1 MAHPPIL
8 TLDTGRLRTRLVPPC
23 THRASCA
30 ELIARLPTL
39 IGRIVNLKCQHL
51 AQFALMPPNAP
62 WTPMLEALV
71 EMVCQFMHIAW
82 KATPTP
88 VFWWFHLCNRHNIE
102 NHERYLTQELEW
114 RFNWTVLLL
123 LLNQSSTFFSNKTHH
138 IILRANPPQSPPPIF
153 FFFKFCWLQCWNA
166 PLFFGCSW
174 SCHLSIARWGKLCL
188 VDMGHSVLHCWLDLV
203 PMALV
208 KKKTSVGA
216 FESCWLSDWNDF
228 FHFRW
233 SHLADL
239 QTFGIGA

>member
-123 LLNQSSTFFSNKTHH
+123 LLNESSTFFSNKTHH

-166 PLFFGCSW
+166 PLFFWLFVKLPSINCKMGKTMPSG
-174 SCHLSIARWGKLCL
+174 HGPLSTSLLAWPCTDG
-188 VDMGHSVLHCWLDLV
+188 VG
-203 PMALV
+203 
-208 KKKTSVGA
+208 KKKHPLAPSSHVGCLT
-216 FESCWLSDWNDF
+216 EMTF